1 MLQWALLTDTKIQ
14 GSHLEIFYLNQI
26 WNNGQVYK
34 TPSYKGTMIF
44 NLQSPYKGDGLTKVK
59 IGNNIAPILL
69 CIAVKLFCCF
79 ILKQQ

>member
-1 MLQWALLTDTKIQ
+1 MALLQWALLTDTKIQ

-44 NLQSPYKGDGLTKVK
+44 NLLTKVM
-59 IGNNIAPILL
+59 A
-69 CIAVKLFCCF
+69 
-79 ILKQQ
+79 